1 MITFKN
7 FTSVL
12 VFASIAFFLGCSKE
26 DDPIPDKSIGEWQ
39 IYSISNSDGSV
50 TIWDELKA
58 TVVEL
63 IPEYSCMEFTATIT
77 EQIVSTK
84 YVIIDQNSRGCL
96 SPAISVYTWSIDPE
110 TGFYQYVQGNNVIN
124 YIISFSNVDNRM
136 TWRDQTSG
144 TITVWDRVVAA
155 TAESTE

>member
-1 MITFKN
+1 MNTFRVFSCVLS
-7 FTSVL
+7 FTTL
-12 VFASIAFFLGCSKE
+12 TLFFSCSKE

-39 IYSISNSDGSV
+39 VYSISNSDGSV

-58 TVVEL
+58 TLVEL

-77 EQIVSTK
+77 EQIVSTT

-96 SPAISVYTWSIDPE
+96 SPSISVYTWSINPE
-110 TGFYQYVQGNNVIN
+110 TGLYEYAQGNNVIN
-124 YIISFSNVDNRM
+124 YMISFSNGDNRM
-136 TWRDQTSG
+136 TWKDQTSG
-144 TITVWDRVVAA
+144 TITIWDRVVAA

>member
-1 MITFKN
+1 MKTFKKI
-7 FTSVL
+7 TTVL
-12 VFASIAFFLGCSKE
+12 VFASLIIFLGCSKE
-26 DDPIPDKSIGEWQ
+26 DDPIPDMSIGEWQ
-39 IYSISNSDGSV
+39 VYSISNSDGSV

-84 YVIIDQNSRGCL
+84 YVIIDPNSRGCL

-124 YIISFSNVDNRM
+124 YMISFSNSDNRM

>member
-1 MITFKN
+1 MKTFKKI
-7 FTSVL
+7 TTVL
-12 VFASIAFFLGCSKE
+12 VFASLIIFLGCSKE
-26 DDPIPDKSIGEWQ
+26 DDPIPDMSIGEWQ
-39 IYSISNSDGSV
+39 VYSISNSDGSV

-110 TGFYQYVQGNNVIN
+110 TGFYQYVQGNNVIS
-124 YIISFSNVDNRM
+124 YMISFSNSDNRM

>member
-110 TGFYQYVQGNNVIN
+110 TGFYQYVQGNNVIS
-124 YIISFSNVDNRM
+124 YMISFSNSDNRM